1 LCRCFKFCYFNPNKA
16 RFQRALFFVEI
27 KSPTFLMNNKIS
39 LTLDDAKIISAASEA
54 EARRNNWPVVI
65 AIVDDGGHL
74 VHLLRL
80 DNTQFGSIEVAIQK
94 ARAAIAFRRPTK
106 VWEEHVA
113 DGRVRYLGLPGT
125 LPIEGGLPIVVKGQF
140 IGAVGVSG
148 VRSNEDA
155 QIAQAGLAAVLPTD

>member
-1 LCRCFKFCYFNPNKA
+1 
-16 RFQRALFFVEI
+16 
-27 KSPTFLMNNKIS
+27 MNNKIS

-125 LPIEGGLPIVVKGQF
+125 LPIEGGLPIAVKGQF

-155 QIAQAGLAAVLPTD
+155 QIAQAGLAAMPPVD

>member
-1 LCRCFKFCYFNPNKA
+1 
-16 RFQRALFFVEI
+16 
-27 KSPTFLMNNKIS
+27 MNNKIS

-140 IGAVGVSG
+140 VGAVGVSG
-148 VRSNEDA
+148 VRSHEDA
-155 QIAQAGLAAVLPTD
+155 QIAQAGLAAVAAS